1 MKEKSIKIVN
11 QEIRLKEFR
20 GQRVVTFKDIDTVHK
35 RVEGTASRNFRENK
49 ERFIEGID
57 YFEISR
63 NDVGTNFVGT
73 YEFDKK
79 APKGIILTETGY
91 LMLAKTLKDDLAW
104 EVQRQLVNTYFNYKK
119 LVKRL
124 KPIDKALKQH
134 MNIAKTII
142 ETTGVKDGIAYAVAI
157 DEAEKDTGYSYDAY
171 KKLLPSA
178 THEIG
183 TMNASM
189 LAKKMNMKAQEVN
202 KLLQKFGYQ
211 EKRDNN
217 WRLTEKGKEFAE
229 EMPYTNHGHS
239 GYQIKWN
246 ENILKEI
253 KNMDD

>member
-1 MKEKSIKIVN
+1 MSDIIVIKKVRGYQDKKGVAYLNLEDVSRGLGFVFVATSGNEVIRWNRVRKYLEEMNFCFGGESEKLPEYIPENIFYKLCFKAKNEVARRFQDIVTD
-11 QEIRLKEFR
+11 EVLPTLRK
-20 GQRVVTFKDIDTVHK
+20 
-35 RVEGTASRNFRENK
+35 
-49 ERFIEGID
+49 EGI
-57 YFEISR
+57 YTVR
-63 NDVGTNFVGT
+63 
-73 YEFDKK
+73 
-79 APKGIILTETGY
+79 
-91 LMLAKTLKDDLAW
+91 
-104 EVQRQLVNTYFNYKK
+104 
-119 LVKRL
+119 KRL

-189 LAKKMNMKAQEVN
+189 LAEKMNMKAQEVN

-211 EKRDNN
+211 EKREGN

-246 ENILKEI
+246 ENILKEL